1 MQRGSIVQK
10 HGAWHL
16 RYRLHGKEISVK
28 LADYSD
34 DYRTKKSVRT
44 LAERYLQ
51 PANQGAPGDPQ
62 TVQQFVETVYFPH
75 AEKNKRPS
83 TVHGYRKLYNAYIQ
97 GRIGSFRLFEFR
109 TRDAQ
114 RLLDEIAAENDLTHQ
129 TFKNIKS
136 FLSAVFKLAKR
147 LGSVEQNP
155 IRDTEAPKGK
165 ESEETH
171 AYTEAEITEMRK
183 ILDGVGKVAV
193 TVAGYTGLSLGELQ
207 GLQWSDVTKD
217 SIKVQRTVWRGIEG
231 QPKTKARKDSV
242 PLLKI
247 VKDTLKEHRAAN
259 PLTVWVFENPEH
271 SKPYDLAT
279 MGSKSIK
286 DALKGSNVEWRGWHG
301 CRRGFATRLHEHGV
315 QDKIIQSLMRH
326 SSLSVTMKHYVKATP
341 EANIEAMRKLNPKKR
356 NRK

>member
-16 RYRLHGKEISVK
+16 RYRLHGKELSVK
-28 LADYSD
+28 LADYTD
-34 DYRTKKSVRT
+34 DYRTKKSVRP

-51 PANQGAPGDPQ
+51 LANQGTPGDPQ
-62 TVQQFVETVYFPH
+62 TVQQFIDLVYFPH

-83 TVHGYRKLYNAYIQ
+83 TVHGYRKLYSAYIEQ
-97 GRIGSFRLFEFR
+97 RIGSVRLFAFR

-114 RLLDEIAAENDLTHQ
+114 RLLDQIAAENDLTHQ

-147 LGSVEQNP
+147 LGSVDQNP

-165 ESEETH
+165 DSAETH
-171 AYTEAEITEMRK
+171 AHSEPEITEMLK
-183 ILDGVGKVAV
+183 ILDGVGNVAV
-193 TVAGYTGLSLGELQ
+193 CVAAYTGLSLGELQ
-207 GLQWSDVTKD
+207 GLQWPDITED
-217 SIKVQRTVWRGIEG
+217 SIKVQRTIWRGIEG
-231 QPKTKARKDSV
+231 MPKTKARKDSI

-247 VKDTLKEHRAAN
+247 VRDTLGQHRAAN
-259 PLTVWVFENPEH
+259 PHAVWVFENPEH
-271 SKPYDLAT
+271 GRPYDLAT

-286 DALKGSNVEWRGWHG
+286 DALKDSNIEWRGWHA

-326 SSLSVTMKHYVKATP
+326 SSLSVTMKHYFKATP
-341 EANIEAMRKLNPKKR
+341 AANLEAMQKLNPKKKAR
-356 NRK
+356 